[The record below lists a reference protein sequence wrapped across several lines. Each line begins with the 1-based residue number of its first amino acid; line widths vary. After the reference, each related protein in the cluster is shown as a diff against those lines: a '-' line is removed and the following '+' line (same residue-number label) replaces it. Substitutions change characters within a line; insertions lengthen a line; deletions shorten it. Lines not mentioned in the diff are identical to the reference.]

1 MFQVNL
7 TKYSNSLDISKLEL
21 PWDVISQSGTSI
33 PLFGTI
39 TGSKDEIIVMEQY
52 RRNIYCA
59 QVCHLEKIPEGF
71 SDNYKITDLYGYPD
85 MIIKNNYVFN
95 NEYVKSIGSIIYTM
109 VCISDRNNHECCYPN
124 WLF

>member
-52 RRNIYCA
+52 RRDIYI
-59 QVCHLEKIPEGF
+59 VLKFVI
-71 SDNYKITDLYGYPD
+71 
-85 MIIKNNYVFN
+85 
-95 NEYVKSIGSIIYTM
+95 
-109 VCISDRNNHECCYPN
+109 
-124 WLF
+124 